1 MLADP
6 DFSGGAQHLFHS
18 DDDHPSWG
26 WSTGGKSPGRRLQL
40 LTNIM
45 TIETD
50 RPTAR
55 VVRLAD
61 LEREF
66 PRERRPQVSLGL
78 GSVEA
83 SDRLDRAFSGAPVEP
98 LRPPISQSDW
108 IGLPPTSRRAPHPI
122 GSTLPGPLSEAEW
135 PPSSQLPPD
144 HHVNLRPTASRVR
157 APQPVRDVPR
167 LPQGVVLRFPVR
179 FDATGE
185 AYARIWL
192 SNLLLLVLTL
202 GLAWPWTFRRR
213 ERFFLRHTQVAGHRL
228 DFRLSARALWP
239 RMAMTVAL
247 CLGVAGAVVGSV
259 WTGLAALSL
268 AALVWPLL
276 SYLKLHQKVASV
288 MWAGRRLW
296 FEGPWQGVYQSLFP
310 SSLVAVAGVWLSALT
325 WSQDRPVWWWA
336 APACWALW
344 ILTAPLAVW
353 AYLRFRQQHVRLG
366 PLQLLWK
373 VGLRDFW
380 GAMAS
385 SVGWAGVVSVVLLGL
400 SAMALGALLIVVRTA
415 GLSLPSSRVGLAAVG
430 VLAGLWLLLVW
441 PHVQGQLV
449 RLVWN
454 KTGNR
459 HLRFQSY
466 LKVSSYVSLF
476 AKNGLR
482 LLLTGGLYWPWAVVN
497 LRRMRTQTLQVWS
510 RVEPEVLL
518 AHWSPRQSEGAPE
531 AVSPES
537 VASVDFGKPPGLRTM
552 AG

>member
-1 MLADP
+1 MLADL
-6 DFSGGAQHLFHS
+6 DFNGGAHDLFHP

-26 WSTGGKSPGRRLQL
+26 GLMGGMPLGPRLQL

-78 GSVEA
+78 ESVEA
-83 SDRLDRAFSGAPVEP
+83 SGARVES
-98 LRPPISQSDW
+98 LRPSISQRDW
-108 IGLPPTSRRAPHPI
+108 IGLPPTSGRAPHPI

-135 PPSSQLPPD
+135 PASSQQAA
-144 HHVNLRPTASRVR
+144 LRERPSR
-157 APQPVRDVPR
+157 PVKEVPR
-167 LPQGVVLRFPVR
+167 LPHGVVLRFPVR
-179 FDATGE
+179 FDATGQ
-185 AYARIWL
+185 AYARLWAI
-192 SNLLLLVLTL
+192 NLVLLVLTL

-213 ERFFLRHTQVAGHRL
+213 ERFFLQHTQVAGHRL

-259 WTGLAALSL
+259 WTGLTALSL

-276 SYLKLHQKVASV
+276 SYLKLHQKVSAV
-288 MWAGRRLW
+288 TWAGRRLW
-296 FEGPWQGVYQSLFP
+296 FEGPWQGAYQSLLP

-325 WSQDRPVWWWA
+325 WSQGRPVWWWA
-336 APACWALW
+336 APACWAVW

-353 AYLRFRQQHVRLG
+353 GYLRFRQQHVRLG

-373 VGLRDFW
+373 VSLRDFW
-380 GAMAS
+380 GAMAP
-385 SVGWAGVVSVVLLGL
+385 SVGWAGAVSVVMLGL
-400 SAMALGALLIVVRTA
+400 SAMALGACLIAVRSA
-415 GLSLPSSRVGLAAVG
+415 GLPLPSSRVWLAA
-430 VLAGLWLLLVW
+430 AGGLGGIWLLLVW
-441 PHVQGQLV
+441 AHVQGQLA

-459 HLRFQSY
+459 HVRFQSH
-466 LKVSSYVSLF
+466 LKVTSYVALF

-482 LLLTGGLYWPWAVVN
+482 LVLTAGLYWPWAVVN
-497 LRRMRTQTLQVWS
+497 LRRMRMQTLQVWS

-531 AVSPES
+531 AIAPES
-537 VASVDFGKPPGLRTM
+537 VSFGKPPGLRTM